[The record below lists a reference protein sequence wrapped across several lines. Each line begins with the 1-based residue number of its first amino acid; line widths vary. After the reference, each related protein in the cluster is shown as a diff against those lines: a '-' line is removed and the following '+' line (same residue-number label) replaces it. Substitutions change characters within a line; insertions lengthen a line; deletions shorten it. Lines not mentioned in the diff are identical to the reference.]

1 MSRSVDRALDVLDA
15 VAAADAPVP
24 AKVLARQ
31 LGYGLSTV
39 YEILGTLT
47 ARGHLV
53 RTAGGYTLGYRVPV
67 LHQAFQ
73 RQMQLDDAVHALLLT
88 ARREAGADTYFSTYR
103 DGAIA
108 VLAGNAADPST
119 GGFSVGRDLDGH
131 ATAHGKVLLSAL
143 PRAARMRYLTGT
155 GMRAITPRTITSPD
169 RLDAELRRVR
179 REGVAVEVE
188 ECAPGVACVAVPVPV
203 LPGAPG
209 SHRGMSAASAA
220 SAVSAV
226 SAAVPLEDFHR
237 HRHRLTDTL
246 RHVAAE
252 AAKLA
257 ARQRGT
263 TASTG

>member
-1 MSRSVDRALDVLDA
+1 MSQSVDRALDVLDA
-15 VAAADAPVP
+15 VAAAPGPVT
-24 AKVLARQ
+24 AKALARN
-31 LGYGLSTV
+31 LRCGLSTV

-73 RQMQLDDAVHALLLT
+73 RHMQLDDAVHALLLA
-88 ARREAGADTYFSTYR
+88 ARRQAEADTYFSTYR
-103 DGAIA
+103 DGDIA
-108 VLAGNAADPST
+108 VLAGNAADPAT
-119 GGFSVGRDLDGH
+119 GGFGVGRDLDGH
-131 ATAHGKVLLSAL
+131 ATAHGKVLLATL

-155 GMRAITPRTITSPD
+155 GMRAITPQTITSPE

-203 LPGAPG
+203 IPG
-209 SHRGMSAASAA
+209 SRGSKAAA
-220 SAVSAV
+220 AV

-237 HRHRLTDTL
+237 RKRQLTETL

-257 ARQRGT
+257 ARQREGGAA
-263 TASTG
+263 ASAG

>member
-1 MSRSVDRALDVLDA
+1 MSQSVDRALDVLDA
-15 VAAADAPVP
+15 VSEAGAPVP

-31 LGYGLSTV
+31 LGYSLSTV

-53 RTAGGYTLGYRVPV
+53 RTPGGYALGYRVPA

-73 RQMQLDDAVHALLLT
+73 RQMQLDDAVHALLLR

-108 VLAGNAADPST
+108 VLAGNAAVPST
-119 GGFSVGRDLDGH
+119 GGFTVGRDLDGH

-155 GMRAITPRTITSPD
+155 GMRAITPRTITSPA
-169 RLDAELRRVR
+169 RLDAELLRVR

-188 ECAPGVACVAVPVPV
+188 ECAPGVACVAVPVP
-203 LPGAPG
+203 
-209 SHRGMSAASAA
+209 AAAGGRA
-220 SAVSAV
+220 MTAV

-237 HRHRLTDTL
+237 RRAQLTGTL

-257 ARQRGT
+257 ARHRGAGA
-263 TASTG
+263 ASTPSGG

>member
-1 MSRSVDRALDVLDA
+1 MSQSVDRALDVLDA
-15 VAAADAPVP
+15 VAASPGPVT
-24 AKVLARQ
+24 AKALARSLQ
-31 LGYGLSTV
+31 CGLSTV

-53 RTAGGYTLGYRVPV
+53 RTAGGYTLGYRVPA
-67 LHQAFQ
+67 LHQAFS
-73 RQMQLDDAVHALLLT
+73 RQMQLDDAVHALLLK

-103 DGAIA
+103 NGDIA
-108 VLAGNAADPST
+108 VLAANAAEPST

-188 ECAPGVACVAVPVPV
+188 ECAPGVACVAVPVPA
-203 LPGAPG
+203 LPGGRAAG
-209 SHRGMSAASAA
+209 GGMT
-220 SAVSAV
+220 AV
-226 SAAVPLEDFHR
+226 SAALPLEDFR
-237 HRHRLTDTL
+237 RGRRQLTETL

-257 ARQRGT
+257 ARRR
-263 TASTG
+263 